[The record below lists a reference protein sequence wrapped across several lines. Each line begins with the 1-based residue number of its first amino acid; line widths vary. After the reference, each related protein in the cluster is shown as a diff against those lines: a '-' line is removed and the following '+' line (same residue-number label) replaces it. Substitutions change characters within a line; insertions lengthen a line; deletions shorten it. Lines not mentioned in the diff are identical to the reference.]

1 MFLIDKYVPT
11 SFTDFEHNCKIFDVL
26 NKMSRDNSLPH
37 MIFYGK
43 EGSGKKSII
52 NIFLEKIYGPGVRN
66 PTETIY
72 YIKGSS
78 NNIKPISVKQSNYHI
93 VIEPNNN
100 NFDKYIIQKIVK
112 EYARRGPLLIGNNR
126 VFRIVLIN
134 NLDKLSY
141 YAQTS
146 LRRTMEKFSTTCRF
160 IMWTRSISRIIDPIK
175 SRCYCFRISS
185 PSENKLFK
193 IFMNIDQYENFNYD
207 FKIMNQIIQKSDY
220 NIKKMLWITDLYKY
234 NNTFENSY
242 DIVINEIIS
251 ILKEK
256 NIFNLEKLR
265 KCVYSILKTN
275 FNSTK
280 IVKDI
285 TIKMT
290 TDPTLSSKHKY
301 KIVKNAAKYDYNLM
315 LRRRDIIHIDAYLA
329 SVINILKNY

>member
-160 IMWTRSISRIIDPIK
+160 IMWTRSISR
-175 SRCYCFRISS
+175 
-185 PSENKLFK
+185 
-193 IFMNIDQYENFNYD
+193 
-207 FKIMNQIIQKSDY
+207 
-220 NIKKMLWITDLYKY
+220 
-234 NNTFENSY
+234 
-242 DIVINEIIS
+242 
-251 ILKEK
+251 
-256 NIFNLEKLR
+256 
-265 KCVYSILKTN
+265 
-275 FNSTK
+275 
-280 IVKDI
+280 
-285 TIKMT
+285 
-290 TDPTLSSKHKY
+290 
-301 KIVKNAAKYDYNLM
+301 
-315 LRRRDIIHIDAYLA
+315 
-329 SVINILKNY
+329 